1 MRCLAGR
8 RLWWRGCGAAYL
20 VAPAVP
26 HALVHDEED
35 DLVLQQVEE
44 RVGAVA
50 AAHQHRHHRLLEP
63 HREVVVRVRR
73 PHPPADAVEH
83 FPHKLAVGAPRPPP
97 EAALAER
104 PVRQVGEA
112 GEHLEDAVAVRRVV
126 PLVVV
131 HDRLVAGERRVD
143 VEPERLA
150 WPQPQRRVEHELG
163 HLAARR
169 VRRVVHLRP
178 LLHLLV
184 LPLERVRRLP
194 HRERAELAAHRDRL
208 DLDVLDGEDGVAG
221 DVEHHL

>member
-1 MRCLAGR
+1 M
-8 RLWWRGCGAAYL
+8 
-20 VAPAVP
+20 
-26 HALVHDEED
+26 
-35 DLVLQQVEE
+35 
-44 RVGAVA
+44 A

-83 FPHKLAVGAPRPPP
+83 LAHELAVGAPRPPP

-112 GEHLEDAVAVRRVV
+112 REHLEDAVAVRRVV

-150 WPQPQRRVEHELG
+150 RPQPQRRVEHELG

-221 DVEHHL
+221 DVEHHLWRWGKGVRRELRVCRRRCARTPQNVWSS

>member
-1 MRCLAGR
+1 M
-8 RLWWRGCGAAYL
+8 
-20 VAPAVP
+20 
-26 HALVHDEED
+26 
-35 DLVLQQVEE
+35 
-44 RVGAVA
+44 A
-50 AAHQHRHHRLLEP
+50 AAHQHRHHRLLEA

-73 PHPPADAVEH
+73 PHPPAHAVEH
-83 FPHKLAVGAPRPPP
+83 FPHELAVGAPRPPP

-150 WPQPQRRVEHELG
+150 RPQPQRRVEHELG

-221 DVEHHL
+221 DVEHHLWRWGKGSGGRFAPMGGELRTHPAEGVVFVIARVALE